1 MDDFESSMAEI
12 LEVDQVELTD
22 ELESFDTWDSLARL
36 SIIALCE
43 ENYNVALSA
52 KEIEDSKTISG
63 LKELIKSKM

>member
-63 LKELIKSKM
+63 LKQLIKSKM